1 MVVFRSSLL
10 VTGIALVSFSAA
22 DTFRIAT
29 WNITNY
35 NGGRG
40 ADIQNAVYGTF
51 QGRSFAPDAIFA
63 QEILSETAALQFVSF
78 LNSASGSPGDWV
90 YFDNNVGSGNHEN
103 AFFYRSSRVIN
114 ATSTLIAIGSS
125 TTNPRDIYRYDF
137 QIAGNSDTSFIS
149 VYNSHMKSGTT
160 TDDQNRRQFEAN
172 AIRNNAN
179 ALATGFLP
187 VVLGDFNMRTSTE
200 QAYQT
205 LVGSTSNNRGRVFD
219 PINSPGTWYQNNA
232 ARFLHTQDPS
242 GTGGMDDRFDQIL
255 MSDAFADG
263 VGTEYLGA
271 FGTTYSTTTWN
282 DTAHSYRVWGND
294 GSSFNSTLTT
304 TGNQMV
310 GASIATS
317 LINVATPAGGHLPVF
332 ADFTYTAVPEPFSMG
347 ALALGIVALARRR
360 RR

>member
-1 MVVFRSSLL
+1 MVVFRSALL
-10 VTGIALVSFSAA
+10 VTGMALVGISAA

-29 WNITNY
+29 WNISNY

-40 ADIQNAVYGTF
+40 SDIQNAVYGSF

-63 QEILSETAALQFVSF
+63 QEMLSEAAALQFVSF
-78 LNSASGSPGDWV
+78 LNTASGSPGDWV
-90 YFDNNVGSGNHEN
+90 YFDNNVGVGDHEN

-114 ATSTLIAIGSS
+114 ASSTLVANGN
-125 TTNPRDIYRYDF
+125 TTNNPRDIYRYDF
-137 QIAGNSDTSFIS
+137 RIAGNADTSFIS

-187 VVLGDFNMRTSTE
+187 VALGDFNMRTSTE

-205 LVGSTSNNRGRVFD
+205 MVASTGNNRGRFFD
-219 PINSPGTWYQNNA
+219 PINASGNWYENSA

-242 GTGGMDDRFDQIL
+242 GAGGMDDRFDQIL

-263 VGTEYLGA
+263 AGTEYLGA
-271 FGTTYSTTTWN
+271 FGTTYSTSTWN
-282 DTAHSYRVWGND
+282 DAAHSYRVWGND
-294 GSSFNSTLTT
+294 GSSFDTGLTT

-310 GASIATS
+310 GASIASS
-317 LINVATPAGGHLPVF
+317 LINVSTTAGGHLPVF